1 MRFGLAHLDR
11 LHRIQQLRDGNFT
24 LAAIRRMLDEGLFVL
39 LDRVLGADE
48 RPRARAQLAEEAGL
62 DDSVVDTL
70 EGLGFLVSPAERGAD
85 TYDGADVRALQA
97 VAQLIELGTPPAML
111 EVVVPIYVRHIN
123 ALREELIVTLTE
135 RAGLGPDLPGE
146 AVASYNTR
154 AAEQTEAFLSRW
166 DVIVDYLHHRMVQR
180 LVHLAR
186 GSRGP
191 GERPQAARA

>member
-11 LHRIQQLRDGNFT
+11 LHRIQQLRDCNFT

-48 RPRARAQLAEEAGL
+48 RPRARAQLAEESGL
-62 DDSVVDTL
+62 DDGVVDTL
-70 EGLGFLVSPAERGAD
+70 ERLGFLVPPADRGAEN
-85 TYDGADVRALQA
+85 YDGADVRALQS
-97 VAQLIELGTPPAML
+97 VAQLVELGTPPAML

-123 ALREELIVTLTE
+123 ALREELIVTLSE
-135 RAGLGPDLPGE
+135 RAGLGPDLPGDL
-146 AVASYNTR
+146 VAAYNAR
-154 AAEQTEAFLSRW
+154 AAEETEAFLNRW

-186 GSRGP
+186 GSRPP
-191 GERPQAARA
+191 GERTQPARA